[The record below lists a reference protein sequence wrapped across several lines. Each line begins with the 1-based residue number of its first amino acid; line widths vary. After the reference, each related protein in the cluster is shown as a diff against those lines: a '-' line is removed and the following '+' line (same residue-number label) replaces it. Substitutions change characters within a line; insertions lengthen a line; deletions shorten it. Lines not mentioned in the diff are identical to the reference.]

1 MSYVSLLKNIPEIL
15 SQPTGIAAIAS
26 LGIHGAIALIVPLMP
41 VDSSKSSTTDSSKVV
56 GLMEL
61 SPADQNRLPQT
72 TPDTSQIALQQP
84 QLPLQQ
90 QLPLTS
96 FNSQSTTLPPLEAP
110 LPNQQA
116 LPPIPTSSGNYNLS
130 YLPRSQPSSRFTRN
144 DFSRQVSNFQARSRI
159 SPSDSPFV
167 NDIDSKI
174 RETQPLDLNR
184 LPQVQADNKLPGE
197 PLNNPSPDPI
207 DIGSSTA
214 QGVSQP
220 QKMQLG
226 DKVAQNSPS
235 ELPGEQ
241 SLPANGQ
248 LALAGQGLPPLPETS
263 TQKPPE
269 LPTFKQSDSQG
280 KTTQQLLAN
289 LTSYNKLRTTIKQE
303 YPNAREQAVI
313 RETISTDKQ
322 NLEGN
327 VLGRLV
333 VDADGK
339 VLDIKFQDR
348 SIAPELQSK
357 AREFF
362 NANPPKSDKQ
372 ISSYPFHLRF
382 KNQNN
387 SNIPEKI
394 SEPKPSP
401 NNNSDKAPEPQNSKI
416 QPSTPGVVI
425 IKATPTATVSST
437 QPAAGE
443 STQKLIQQLRQLKDQ
458 KQNSN
463 QEKSNQEK

>member
-41 VDSSKSSTTDSSKVV
+41 VDSNKSSTTDSSKVV

-72 TPDTSQIALQQP
+72 PDTSKVALQQP

-90 QLPLTS
+90 QLPPAN
-96 FNSQSTTLPPLEAP
+96 FDSQLTTLPPLEAP
-110 LPNQQA
+110 LPNQA
-116 LPPIPTSSGNYNLS
+116 VLPPIPTSSGNYNLS

-144 DFSRQVSNFQARSRI
+144 DFSRQVSNFQARSNF
-159 SPSDSPFV
+159 SPSVSPFV
-167 NDIDSKI
+167 NDLDSKI
-174 RETQPLDLNR
+174 RETEPLNLNR
-184 LPQVQADNKLPGE
+184 LPQVEADNKIPE
-197 PLNNPSPDPI
+197 QPLNNPSPDPI
-207 DIGSSTA
+207 DIGSSTP
-214 QGVSQP
+214 QEVSQP

-226 DKVAQNSPS
+226 DKLAQNSPS
-235 ELPGEQ
+235 EVPGEQ
-241 SLPANGQ
+241 SLAANDQ
-248 LALAGQGLPPLPETS
+248 LALAGQGLPPLPETA
-263 TQKPPE
+263 TKKPPE
-269 LPTFKQSDSQG
+269 LPAFKQLDSQG

-289 LTSYNKLRTTIKQE
+289 LNSYNKLRTTIKQE
-303 YPNAREQAVI
+303 YPNAKEQAVI

-333 VDADGK
+333 VDSDGK

-348 SIAPELQSK
+348 SVAPELQSK

-362 NANPPKSDKQ
+362 NANPPKTDKRT
-372 ISSYPFHLRF
+372 SSYPFHLRF

-387 SNIPEKI
+387 SNIPEGT

-401 NNNSDKAPEPQNSKI
+401 NNNSEKAPEPQNRKI

-425 IKATPTATVSST
+425 IKTSPTATVSST
-437 QPAAGE
+437 QPAPSSE
-443 STQKLIQQLRQLKDQ
+443 STQKLIQQLRQLKEQ

-463 QEKSNQEK
+463 QEQ